1 MTTTRRRFLQT
12 LAASAAGVALAP
24 ASVLAAPASA
34 AVHLVILHTND
45 THSRLDPFPN
55 DGGRYAG
62 LGGVARRARLVE
74 RARQSHEHVLLLD
87 SGDIFQGTPYF
98 NLFGG
103 EPEFRA
109 MSAMRYD
116 AATLGNHDFDNGVE
130 GLVEMLPHAAF
141 PFVSA
146 NYDVSGAPE
155 ALRERVA
162 PYVIRQMGPVRVGVF
177 GLGIAFERLVLP
189 ALHRG
194 VAYLDPI
201 PVARETVQEL
211 RRQGCHLTIALSH
224 LGHRYEGDRV
234 SDTVLAAAV
243 PGLDLIL
250 GGHTHTLLEAAE
262 AVPHTQDRPTL
273 IHQVGF
279 AGIWLGRVD
288 VAFDRAGRVT
298 TASAGAVAVGP
309 AVA

>member
-34 AVHLVILHTND
+34 AARLVILHTND
-45 THSRLDPFPN
+45 THSRLDPFPD

-74 RARQSHEHVLLLD
+74 RVRQEHEHVLLLD

-146 NYDVSGAPE
+146 NYDVSAAPE

-162 PYVIRQMGPVRVGVF
+162 PYLIRQMGPVRVGIF

-194 VAYLDPI
+194 V
-201 PVARETVQEL
+201 
-211 RRQGCHLTIALSH
+211 
-224 LGHRYEGDRV
+224 
-234 SDTVLAAAV
+234 
-243 PGLDLIL
+243 
-250 GGHTHTLLEAAE
+250 
-262 AVPHTQDRPTL
+262 
-273 IHQVGF
+273 
-279 AGIWLGRVD
+279 
-288 VAFDRAGRVT
+288 T
-298 TASAGAVAVGP
+298 TATRSRWPGRPYRSSGGRGATSRSPSPTSATATARTGSRTPCWRPRSRASTSSSAATRTPSSRPPRPSLTTTTAPPSSTRWGSRGSGSGGWTWRSTGP
-309 AVA
+309 GG